1 MNPVYTAGY
10 TGTGYYV
17 GVVGQTYAPESDI
30 TNFRNAA
37 GLGAVNLIYD
47 CIDSEGGQ
55 LHGLLCDR
63 SGLGGRPGRSRP
75 GY

>member
-1 MNPVYTAGY
+1 M
-10 TGTGYYV
+10 

-47 CIDSEGGQ
+47 CIDPTTANCTDS
-55 LHGLLCDR
+55 
-63 SGLGGRPGRSRP
+63 
-75 GY
+75 